1 MRFESKNQ
9 THPMTEQNQTT
20 LNPKI
25 LNTILEHGLDGLPE
39 ALSLLI
45 NHAMLIERDCHLQ
58 STPYQRHDAR
68 TGYAN
73 GFKPRSLN
81 TRIGTLDLLVP
92 QTRDINPAF
101 FPSALERGQRSER
114 ALVISIAEMY
124 VQGVSTRRVTEIL
137 EDLCGLAITSTQVSR
152 AVAQLDPLLET
163 WRTRPIP
170 PMAHLIIDA
179 RYEKVRTSGIVRS
192 CAVFTAIGINLSD
205 GKRTILGT
213 SVSLSEAEVHWR
225 EFLSGLKQRGLT
237 ISGSISSDAHEGIK
251 AALAAVFPAVPWN
264 RCQFHL
270 QQNAQSYVPKQE
282 MKIPVADDIRAIF
295 DSKNLQAARDLLATT
310 VLKYAKSAPKL
321 AAWMEENLP
330 QGFTIFSF
338 SEPIRKRLR
347 TSNLCESVNKQI
359 RRRTRVVAIFPNPES
374 CLRLISAILME
385 ISDDWEASK
394 AYLNPI
400 HLN

>member
-1 MRFESKNQ
+1 
-9 THPMTEQNQTT
+9 
-20 LNPKI
+20 
-25 LNTILEHGLDGLPE
+25 
-39 ALSLLI
+39 
-45 NHAMLIERDCHLQ
+45 
-58 STPYQRHDAR
+58 
-68 TGYAN
+68 
-73 GFKPRSLN
+73 
-81 TRIGTLDLLVP
+81 
-92 QTRDINPAF
+92 
-101 FPSALERGQRSER
+101 
-114 ALVISIAEMY
+114 
-124 VQGVSTRRVTEIL
+124 
-137 EDLCGLAITSTQVSR
+137 
-152 AVAQLDPLLET
+152 
-163 WRTRPIP
+163 
-170 PMAHLIIDA
+170 MAHLIIDA

-225 EFLSGLKQRGLT
+225 EFLSALKQRGLT

-338 SEPIRKRLR
+338 PEPIRKRLR

-374 CLRLISAILME
+374 CLPLISAILME